1 MKSSFFLL
9 LICLNLST
17 IHSQSTV
24 FQVWNELGV
33 SGKFTK
39 DFSFGADLTT
49 RYGNDGLGTIFPQ
62 LSFKYKI
69 NKFVRLS
76 VDYRLIGKKELDGN
90 YLTSERLNG
99 NLQFSYALNRHSFGF
114 RTRYQYSFN
123 KISGPYESEFDQAF
137 RFKPSYSYDINNS
150 ILTPNFSCEF
160 FYNPVIGENG
170 KQFTRIRYYAGV
182 EMELDGPH
190 SLELGYY
197 YDQKIQVA
205 NPVNRSIMNLSYSY
219 SIGQSKKKESTKTK
233 RGARFL

>member
-1 MKSSFFLL
+1 MKSILFILL
-9 LICLNLST
+9 TCINIGL

-33 SGKFTK
+33 SGKITK
-39 DFSFGADLTT
+39 DFSYGVDLTT

-62 LSFKYKI
+62 LSLKYKL
-69 NKFVRLS
+69 NKYVRIS
-76 VDYRLIGKKELDGN
+76 VDYRLIGRKELNGN
-90 YLTSERLNG
+90 FLTSNRING
-99 NLQFSYALNRHSFGF
+99 NLQFSYTVQRHSFGF

-123 KISGPYESEFDQAF
+123 KIGGPYESEFDQAF
-137 RFKPSYSYDINNS
+137 RFKPSYSFDINNS
-150 ILTPNFSCEF
+150 IFTPRVSCEF
-160 FYNPVIGENG
+160 FYNPLNGEKG
-170 KQFTRIRYYAGV
+170 KQFTRIRYYAGI

-219 SIGQSKKKESTKTK
+219 AIGQTKKKEPKKTI
-233 RGARFL
+233 GVRFL